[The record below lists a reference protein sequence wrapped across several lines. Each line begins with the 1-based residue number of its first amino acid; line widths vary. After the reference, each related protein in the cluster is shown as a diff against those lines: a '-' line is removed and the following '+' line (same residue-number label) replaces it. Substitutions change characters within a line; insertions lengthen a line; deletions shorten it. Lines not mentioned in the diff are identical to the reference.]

1 MSEVNAAVTDHKP
14 AGRRGVAARR
24 EPDAVDRRLINALQ
38 GDFPLLDAPFA
49 AVGTTLGLTEDE
61 VISRL
66 QALLDDHVLTRFG
79 PMFQIE
85 RMGGAFCLAAMAVP
99 EADWQAVVD
108 VVNACPE
115 VAHNY
120 RREHALN
127 MWFVLA
133 TETPEG
139 IGACT
144 RRIEALTA
152 LAVHLFPKEREYFVE
167 MKLEA

>member
-1 MSEVNAAVTDHKP
+1 MSETDAALTDQKP
-14 AGRRGVAARR
+14 ASRRGVAARR

-38 GDFPLLDAPFA
+38 GDFPVLEAPFA
-49 AVGTTLGLTEDE
+49 AVGASLGLTESE
-61 VISRL
+61 VIQRL

-99 EADWQAVVD
+99 EADWQRVVD
-108 VVNACPE
+108 AVNACPE

-133 TETPEG
+133 TEAPEG
-139 IGACT
+139 IAACA
-144 RRIEALTA
+144 RSIEALTA
-152 LAVHLFPKEREYFVE
+152 LTVHLFPKEREYFVE

>member
-1 MSEVNAAVTDHKP
+1 MPVAHSGQTS
-14 AGRRGVAARR
+14 AGARRGVAAKRA
-24 EPDAVDRRLINALQ
+24 PDAIDRRLINALQ
-38 GDFPLLDAPFA
+38 GDFPLVDAPFA
-49 AVGTTLGLTEDE
+49 AVGAALGLAEDE
-61 VISRL
+61 VIRRL
-66 QALLDDHVLTRFG
+66 QSLLDDHVLTRFG

-99 EADWQAVVD
+99 AAQWDDAVAA
-108 VVNACPE
+108 VNALPE

-133 TETPEG
+133 TAHPDG
-139 IGACT
+139 IAAAA
-144 RRIEALTA
+144 RQIEKATG

-167 MKLEA
+167 MKLEAR